1 MQANKYSPG
10 PSTYEWLAS
19 ELRQCGVATT
29 AERLEE
35 TTAALRDRRRRDERA
50 DVERVRDLA
59 IAAKKS
65 RRAVDVATALWRMSA
80 TSANRQALTD
90 EYAARSEAMAE
101 LREALAND
109 DDLVSRAIAW
119 VS

>member
-1 MQANKYSPG
+1 MQATRYSPG

-35 TTAALRDRRRRDERA
+35 TTAALRDRRRLDEKA

-59 IAAKKS
+59 IAAKKA
-65 RRAVDVATALWRMSA
+65 RRAVEVATALWRMSA
-80 TSANRQALTD
+80 TSANRQALT
-90 EYAARSEAMAE
+90 EAYVDRASAIAE
-101 LREALAND
+101 LREELCND
-109 DDLVSRAIAW
+109 DDLVSAAIRW